1 MKLIFDQA
9 VSLLVQSEGILTP
22 VTFVEARRGDG
33 ENVEL
38 VLLDD
43 GRPVTL
49 SGLEQFRLVAKNQDL
64 DWDED
69 AHALASTWVRNVSTG
84 RIQARVNY
92 NTDALNKLLGIGTDL
107 ESKYVDLAAQ
117 FAWRTTST
125 ASWFRSQ
132 IFTLRLYNSVL
143 RGNETNPVTGTPEE
157 STSITAFTPLSI
169 LLGTDRA
176 TTSDSYGDV
185 TDLEFPVQSGITYD
199 FEAFLVYTA
208 PSTGVGARF
217 SITGP
222 ASPTF
227 LTYRTERTLDADSR
241 KITDGHTTYH
251 QPATATTNSLTS
263 GNIALIKGKI
273 KPSADGTVKVRMASE
288 TAGQAITVKAGSTLT
303 FTKLAA

>member
-1 MKLIFDQA
+1 VKLIFDQA
-9 VSLLVQSEGILTP
+9 YSLLVQSEGSLTP

-43 GRPVTL
+43 GRSVTL
-49 SGLEQFRLVAKNQDL
+49 SGLEQFRLVAKKTD
-64 DWDED
+64 DRWSTTPM
-69 AHALASTWVRNVSTG
+69 ALTGTWVRNATTG

-92 NTDALNKLLGIGTDL
+92 NTNALNALLAIGGSS
-107 ESKYVDLAAQ
+107 ESQYVDLVAQ
-117 FAWRTTST
+117 FAWRTNST
-125 ASWFRSQ
+125 ASWWRSQ
-132 IFTLRLYNSVL
+132 DFTLRLHNNVW
-143 RGNETNPVTGTPEE
+143 RGNETDPVTGTPEE

-169 LLGTDRA
+169 LLGTDRSTSS
-176 TTSDSYGDV
+176 TTIADV

-227 LTYRTERTLDADSR
+227 LTYRTERTTSASAR
-241 KITDGHTTYH
+241 SITDGHAAYDL
-251 QPATATTNSLTS
+251 PATTPSASLVT

-273 KPSADGTVKVRMASE
+273 KPSADGTVKVRMASG
-288 TAGQAITVKAGSTLT
+288 TGGQTITVKAGSTVT
-303 FTKLAA
+303 FTKFAA